1 MRVTNDLCPAPAT
14 HSYLGYHIHILAA
27 APSTGE
33 AHEWIQRML
42 WHKQNEKVYPITL
55 AGLRS
60 VSVSKVDE
68 RLGSLTGE
76 FFGRHALATVHDDR
90 R

>member
-1 MRVTNDLCPAPAT
+1 
-14 HSYLGYHIHILAA
+14 
-27 APSTGE
+27 
-33 AHEWIQRML
+33 ML

-55 AGLRS
+55 AGLTS
-60 VSVSKVDE
+60 VSMSKVDE

-90 R
+90 SDDD